1 MLNISR
7 RLARTGARTLATL
20 CTVAMVYTGSTVA
33 PAIAKTAP
41 AAATPP
47 TAIYKVDTEQK
58 VLALTFDISWGE
70 KAPGPILDILKQ
82 KNVTKATFFLSG
94 PWVSHHVEIAKRI
107 KSMGY
112 EIASHGYMHKNYSE
126 FSDGW
131 IRDQVH
137 KAERSIY
144 DATGVKTTMIRT
156 PNGDI
161 NKRVIGTLTGM
172 RYKVIQWHT
181 DSLDWM
187 NPGVEAIKQRVL
199 TRAVPG
205 DIILMH
211 ASDSCKQ
218 THLALP
224 AIIDGLRAKGY
235 QFVTVSELLA
245 GAKVQSTVQ

>member
-1 MLNISR
+1 MRISR
-7 RLARTGARTLATL
+7 RLARNTARTLATL
-20 CTVAMVYTGSTVA
+20 CTVAAVYTGTLLP
-33 PAIAKTAP
+33 PADAKTAP
-41 AAATPP
+41 KPVVPP
-47 TAIYKVDTEQK
+47 TAIYKVDTNQK

-70 KAPGPILDILKQ
+70 KASGPILDILKQ

-94 PWVSHHVEIAKRI
+94 PWVSHHIDIAKRI

-112 EIASHGYMHKNYSE
+112 EIQSHGYMHKNYSE
-126 FSDGW
+126 YSDNW
-131 IRDQVH
+131 MRDQVR

-156 PNGDI
+156 PNGDL
-161 NKRVIGTLTGM
+161 NKRVVATLTGM
-172 RYKVIQWHT
+172 HYTVIQWNT
-181 DSLDWM
+181 DSRDWM

-199 TRAVPG
+199 TKAVPG

-235 QFVTVSELLA
+235 HFATVSELLS
-245 GAKVQSTVQ
+245 GAQVQSKVQ